1 MNPILL
7 EIFFPDYKP
16 PHEIVRQTYDRL
28 FEAIRP
34 IAPEISASAW
44 KAWNEDRPVGPAL
57 ADAIRA
63 WGEKIRAEEHETQ
76 KKLDAIIQTQEKQLA
91 QQAKDIQA
99 AKKAMDDTNTLLAE
113 IQEICIQKQK
123 TIDDQNNLIVKKHDQ
138 LARLSGLPKDE

>member
-16 PHEIVRQTYDRL
+16 PHEIVRKTYDHL
-28 FEAIRP
+28 FESIRP
-34 IAPEISASAW
+34 VAPEVSASAW
-44 KAWNEDRPVGPAL
+44 KAWNEDRPVGLAL

-63 WGEKIRAEEHETQ
+63 WGEKIRAEEHETR
-76 KKLDAIIQTQEKQLA
+76 KKLDARLETQEKQLA

-99 AKKAMDDTNTLLAE
+99 AKRALDDTNTLLAE

>member
-1 MNPILL
+1 MNFKNIFVDVIPREKVIVETAEHLL
-7 EIFFPDYKP
+7 QPLRSFLPGAVNTVLKTLDDGRNP
-16 PHEIVRQTYDRL
+16 
-28 FEAIRP
+28 
-34 IAPEISASAW
+34 
-44 KAWNEDRPVGPAL
+44 KAAGQSL

-63 WGEKIRAEEHETQ
+63 WGERIRAEEHETQ
-76 KKLDAIIQTQEKQLA
+76 KKLEAHIQTQEKQLA

>member
-16 PHEIVRQTYDRL
+16 PHEIVRQTYDHL
-28 FEAIRP
+28 FESIRP
-34 IAPEISASAW
+34 VAPEVSASAW

-57 ADAIRA
+57 ANAIRA
-63 WGEKIRAEEHETQ
+63 WGEKIRAEERETQ
-76 KKLDAIIQTQEKQLA
+76 KKLDALIQTQEKQLA

-99 AKKAMDDTNTLLAE
+99 AKRVLDETNKELAG

>member
-16 PHEIVRQTYDRL
+16 PHEIVRQTYDHL
-28 FEAIRP
+28 FESIRP
-34 IAPEISASAW
+34 VAPEISASAW

-76 KKLDAIIQTQEKQLA
+76 KKLEAHIQTQEKQLA

-99 AKKAMDDTNTLLAE
+99 AKKAMDDVNKVLAE
-113 IQEICIQKQK
+113 TQESCIQKQHF
-123 TIDDQNNLIVKKHDQ
+123 IDEQNNLIVKKHEQ

>member
-16 PHEIVRQTYDRL
+16 PHEIVRKTYERL
-28 FEAIRP
+28 FESIRP
-34 IAPEISASAW
+34 VAPEVSASAW

-63 WGEKIRAEEHETQ
+63 WGEKIRAEEREKQ
-76 KKLDAIIQTQEKQLA
+76 KKLEALLETQEKQLT

-99 AKKAMDDTNTLLAE
+99 AKKAIDDVNKDLAE
-113 IQEICIQKQK
+113 IQEFCILRQKF
-123 TIDDQNNLIVKKHDQ
+123 IEDQNDLIVKQYDQ

>member
-28 FEAIRP
+28 FESIRP
-34 IAPEISASAW
+34 VAPEISASAW
-44 KAWNEDRPVGPAL
+44 KAWNEDRPVGLAL

-63 WGEKIRAEEHETQ
+63 WGEKIRAEEREQQ
-76 KKLDAIIQTQEKQLA
+76 KKLDAIIQTQEKQLD
-91 QQAKDIQA
+91 QQAKDIRDVQ
-99 AKKAMDDTNTLLAE
+99 KDLYEMDTQCVKLKQIIARHVETIQDQRNLLA
-113 IQEICIQKQK
+113 KQYER
-123 TIDDQNNLIVKKHDQ
+123 